1 MPSLRLIALI
11 GAILLAGY
19 PIDEMAVAAAG
30 NARDNERGAASPPPT
45 QSPASPAGE
54 PRREATCRTIPSA
67 GQASMHEDCAF
78 IASQIPVLPS
88 NTEREAHSGAT
99 VPSPRFEPGADIP
112 SDVRDLKPLPA
123 GVTQRL
129 PQLRGYQY
137 FLAGQDIVVVGNGA
151 KIAFVIDVRIRP

>member
-1 MPSLRLIALI
+1 MS
-11 GAILLAGY
+11 
-19 PIDEMAVAAAG
+19 
-30 NARDNERGAASPPPT
+30 
-45 QSPASPAGE
+45 
-54 PRREATCRTIPSA
+54 
-67 GQASMHEDCAF
+67 HEDCAF